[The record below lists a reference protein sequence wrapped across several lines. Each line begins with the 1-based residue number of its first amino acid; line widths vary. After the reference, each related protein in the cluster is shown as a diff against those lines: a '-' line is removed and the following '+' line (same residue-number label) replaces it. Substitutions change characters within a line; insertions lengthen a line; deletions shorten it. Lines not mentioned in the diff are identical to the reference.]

1 MAIGTICQNEWRY
14 FVMKLMKKFLLL
26 CLFGISISCGK
37 EVAVNGEKTNP
48 RPSFPFILKCDG
60 LDAFLTQRYVENELE
75 LPYGNYLF
83 FYAGPVR
90 DTITIYPIRSVEKS
104 SLHQDTLSG
113 IRGILSGIDNPYC
126 RRSYSF
132 TFEERMKLPDYRNR
146 DLSISFDTSQRI
158 GAHFPVMVSNYGH
171 ERVVLSDGAYLPMY
185 LEALDSMQRW
195 KPIEGYSWRSCGGDY
210 NVLNS
215 GHCIITLAP
224 RFSGAYQ
231 TSFRFRV
238 GHNISQVFY
247 GNMDYRQFE
256 FGINTNPYALPIE
269 LLPELKLDDQDT
281 NALKLFWSKRLHPFV
296 EKDLR
301 ILEQMI
307 YFPLD
312 GNWPKSQG
320 LHEPNYTIS
329 KSEFFELFD
338 ALFPTEFRKRLSVLN
353 YRALQLHR
361 NNQGAYHLDVRV
373 DYEKQEKHSAI
384 LRFEVI
390 EGTWMLTSLDIA

>member
-1 MAIGTICQNEWRY
+1 
-14 FVMKLMKKFLLL
+14 MKPMKKFLLL

-48 RPSFPFILKCDG
+48 RPSFPVLLKCDG

-90 DTITIYPIRSVEKS
+90 DTITIYPIRSVDRS
-104 SLHQDTLSG
+104 SFRQVDSSG
-113 IRGILSGIDNPYC
+113 IRGIISGIHNPYC
-126 RRSYSF
+126 RVSF
-132 TFEERMKLPDYRNR
+132 AFEEVMKLPDYRNS
-146 DLSISFDTSQRI
+146 DLLISFDTSQRI
-158 GAHFPVMVSNYGH
+158 GAHFPVMVSNFGH
-171 ERVVLSDGAYLPMY
+171 EPVDLGLGAYLPMY

-195 KPIEGYSWRSCGGDY
+195 KPIEGYSWGSCVGGY

-224 RFSGAYQ
+224 RFSGAYK

-256 FGINTNPYALPIE
+256 FGINTNPYALPIK

-281 NALKLFWSKRLHPFV
+281 KALKIFWSKRLQPFV
-296 EKDLR
+296 GKDLP

-312 GNWPKSQG
+312 GNWPKSHG
-320 LHEPNYTIS
+320 LRKPNYAIS

-384 LRFEVI
+384 LCFEKIDGV
-390 EGTWMLTSLDIA
+390 WMLTSLDIV